1 MSALDVIEIVAGAV
15 LVLGALVDVFQTV
28 VLPRPAIG
36 LVRVARFIYP
46 RMWRLWRAAWGRMGR
61 LQSRETMLAVFGPLS
76 VLVLLAFWGLA
87 ILFGYALIYHGLA
100 DQLRPQPDGFATYVY
115 FSALSLCTVG
125 FGDFVPVGTAA
136 RALVVTE
143 AATGLGLV
151 ALVISLLFQL
161 FSSFQRREAAVVALD
176 ALAGAPPSGLQ
187 LLDTCARYDMPQ
199 QLEKTFEEWR
209 IWTAEVLESHLAYP
223 ILVYFRSSHDNEAW
237 LNSFGAVMDAAL
249 LVLTSIEGGPRGA
262 AHLTYKVGNHLMEDL
277 GWFFGYHGADGSVG
291 IELEEYQ
298 AACGQLRDAGYR
310 VNMTQEGW
318 EKFSRLRMS
327 YASIINRLARYL
339 AIPPAPWISDRSY
352 IPHRDVGARR
362 ARAQRGRR
370 GTRV

>member
-1 MSALDVIEIVAGAV
+1 VSALDVIEIVAGAL
-15 LVLGALVDVFQTV
+15 LVVAALIDLFQTV

-36 LVRVARFIYP
+36 LIRVARFIYP
-46 RMWRLWRAAWGRMGR
+46 RIWRLWRWVWGRVGR

-76 VLVLLAFWGLA
+76 VLVLLAVWGVS
-87 ILFGYALIYHGLA
+87 IFVGYALMYQGLG
-100 DQLRPQPDGFATYVY
+100 DQLLPRPDGFLTYLY
-115 FSALSLCTVG
+115 FSALSLCTVA
-125 FGDFVPVGTAA
+125 FGDYVPVGHAA

-161 FSSFQRREAAVVALD
+161 FSSFQRRESAVVALD
-176 ALAGAPPSGLQ
+176 ALAGAPPSALQ

-199 QLEKTFEEWR
+199 QLEKTFDEWR

-249 LVLTSIEGGPRGA
+249 LVLTSIEGGPRGS
-262 AHLTYKVGNHLMEDL
+262 AHLTYKVGVHLMEDL
-277 GWFFGYHGADGSVG
+277 GWFFGYHGADGDVG

-298 AACGQLRDAGYR
+298 AACAQLRAAGYT
-310 VNMTQEGW
+310 VNMTPEGW
-318 EKFSRLRMS
+318 EKFSTLRMK
-327 YASIINRLARYL
+327 YASIINRMARWL

-352 IPHRDVGARR
+352 LPHSDKDSRR

-370 GTRV
+370 GMRL